1 MQTVILRITLL
12 ILLMFFALFTVKGQ
26 TCTGSLGDPIIN
38 MDFGSGTNPGAP
50 LGPGVTTMK
59 YVANSCPS
67 DGEYT
72 ITNSVNLNSSCHGT
86 WHSILHDHTG
96 NTNGY
101 MMLVNASYNPDVFFV
116 EKATG
121 LCPGTTY
128 EFAAWILNLIKASSA
143 DQNVI
148 QPDITFSIQT
158 VKGDLLA
165 SYDTKKIPS
174 TDDPTWVQYGTYFR
188 TPADGSDVIVRMT
201 NNAPGGNGNDLIL
214 DDITFRACGPI
225 IQTNFG
231 SDSMPSNETLCEGGS
246 AVYTLNASQTGY
258 TDPQFQWQVNS
269 NGTGWVD
276 IMGETNSILTRN
288 FNNAIV
294 GTYQYRTGITDGAR
308 TSINCR
314 VYSQVFTV
322 TVNPLPKI
330 LMVTPPSVCEGE
342 SMELLASGGASYQW
356 SGPNLPPTS
365 QNPVII
371 NNVSPADAGKYTV
384 VVTSPQNCV
393 ASSSTT
399 INVYP
404 KVVATVNSNVT
415 ICQGQSANLSATGGT
430 QYLWSPT
437 TGLSDIT
444 SPNPIASPA
453 DTLTYTVRVSN
464 DFGCFDTKSVTV
476 NVKKNPVADAGP
488 KKNIFEGQSVKLDGS
503 AKGSIANVYWTP
515 ANYLD
520 NPNSLTPIASPVDD
534 ITYTLHVLSDDN
546 CGSDTASVFVRVF
559 KKIVIPNTFTP
570 NNDGVNDR
578 WDIEALITYPDCLVT
593 IFNRYGQDVFRSTGY
608 SQPWDGT
615 YNGSPLPV
623 GTYYYVIDLKN
634 NTAKKSGWVFLAR

>member
-1 MQTVILRITLL
+1 MRTIIIRITLS
-12 ILLMFFALFTVKGQ
+12 ILLIIFTLFTTKAQ
-26 TCTGSLGDPIIN
+26 TCAGSLGDPIIN
-38 MDFGSGTNPGAP
+38 VDFGSGTNPGAP
-50 LGPGVTTMK
+50 LSLGITTMR
-59 YVANSCPS
+59 YVANSCPN

-72 ITNSVNLNSSCHGT
+72 ITNSVNLNSNCHST
-86 WHSILHDHTG
+86 WHNILHDHTG

-128 EFAAWILNLIKASSA
+128 EFAAWILNLIKAS
-143 DQNVI
+143 DQNTI
-148 QPDITFSIQT
+148 QPDITFSIETIQ
-158 VKGDLLA
+158 GAILA
-165 SYDTKKIPS
+165 TYDTKNIPS
-174 TDDPTWVQYGTYFR
+174 TNDPTWVQYGTYFR
-188 TPADGSDVIVRMT
+188 TPNDGSDVIVRMT

-231 SDSMPSNETLCEGGS
+231 PGTMQGDQTLCEGGT
-246 AVYTLNASQTGY
+246 AVYTLSASQIGY
-258 TDPQFQWQVNS
+258 ADPQFQWQVNN
-269 NGTGWVD
+269 NGAGWVD
-276 IMGETNSILTRN
+276 INGETNSILTEN

-294 GTYQYRTGITDGAR
+294 GTYQYRTSITDGVR
-308 TSINCR
+308 TSVNCR

-322 TVNPLPKI
+322 TVSALPHI
-330 LMVTPPSVCEGE
+330 VIVAPQLVCEGE
-342 SMELLASGGASYQW
+342 SMVLLASGGFSYQW
-356 SGPNLPPTS
+356 SGPNLPSTNENPIIISKTS
-365 QNPVII
+365 AAN
-371 NNVSPADAGKYTV
+371 SGKYTV

-404 KVVATVNSNVT
+404 KVVATVNSDVT

-430 QYLWSPT
+430 QYLWSPAN
-437 TGLSDIT
+437 GLSDIT
-444 SPNPIASPA
+444 SPNPIASPT

-464 DFGCFDTKSVTV
+464 DFGCLDTKSVTV
-476 NVKKNPVADAGP
+476 NIKKNPVADAGSN
-488 KKNIFEGQSVKLDGS
+488 KNIFEGQSVKLDGS
-503 AKGSIANVYWTP
+503 AMGSIGNVYWTP

-520 NPNSLTPIASPVDD
+520 NPNSLTPVASPVDD
-534 ITYTLHVLSDDN
+534 VTYTLHVLSDDN

-570 NNDGVNDR
+570 NNDGVNDH
-578 WDIEALITYPDCLVT
+578 WDIEALTTYPDCLVT
-593 IFNRYGQDVFRSTGY
+593 IFNRYGQEIFNSTGY